1 MLPQSWY
8 KYLVRVDLDVVYC
21 DHLAC
26 CLLSELINKQQ
37 NPILTSVRSLSDL
50 VNHQI
55 PEIKHSLELLKNLEL
70 LQITYPT
77 EPEKLLSGAIAI
89 HLNQQ
94 RINQI
99 TNCDLPS
106 RPRLNARDGIVYVI
120 RAGHSNLYKIG
131 RTTNID
137 RRLRQLQNMNSQ
149 PLTIVTLIRC
159 HDAIAVETCLHQK
172 FKLHR
177 RQGEWFELT
186 PTAIEFINNFSG
198 SNASLFE
205 IDVFNQFQCYQ
216 QNNSN
221 LS

>member
-8 KYLVRVDLDVVYC
+8 KYLVRVDVDVVYC

-37 NPILTSVRSLSDL
+37 NPILTSVQSLSDL

-70 LQITYPT
+70 VQITYPK
-77 EPEKLLSGAIAI
+77 EPEKLLNGALAI
-89 HLNQQ
+89 TLNHQ

-106 RPRLNARDGIVYVI
+106 QPRLNARNGIVYVI
-120 RAGHSNLYKIG
+120 RAGQTNLYKIG

-137 RRLRQLQNMNSQ
+137 RRLRQLQTINSQ
-149 PLTIVTLIRC
+149 PLTIVKLIRC
-159 HDAIAVETCLHQK
+159 HDAISTETCLHQK

-177 RQGEWFELT
+177 RQGEWFEL
-186 PTAIEFINNFSG
+186 PYSAIEFIENFNG
-198 SNASLFE
+198 LNAIAF
-205 IDVFNQFQCYQ
+205 
-216 QNNSN
+216 
-221 LS
+221 